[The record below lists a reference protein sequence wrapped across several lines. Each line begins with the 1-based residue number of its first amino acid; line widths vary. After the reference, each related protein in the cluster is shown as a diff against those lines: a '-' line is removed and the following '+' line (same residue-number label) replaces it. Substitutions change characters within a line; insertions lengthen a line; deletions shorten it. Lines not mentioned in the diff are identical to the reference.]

1 MEKLT
6 ILFLVV
12 AVLLSTQIMVQGD
25 GDQPADRDAVPRDD
39 NPGRATRKFMKVL
52 QGRGSGCPW
61 KPWCG

>member
-1 MEKLT
+1 MGKLT
-6 ILFLVV
+6 ILFLV
-12 AVLLSTQIMVQGD
+12 AAILLSTQVTVQGD
-25 GDQPADRDAVPRDD
+25 RDQPADRNAVPRDD